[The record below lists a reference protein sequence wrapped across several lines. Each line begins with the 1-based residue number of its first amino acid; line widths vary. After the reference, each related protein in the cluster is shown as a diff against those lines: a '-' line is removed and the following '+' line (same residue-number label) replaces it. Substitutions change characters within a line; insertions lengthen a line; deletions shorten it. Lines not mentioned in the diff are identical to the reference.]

1 MSTLWVIIKNGN
13 YYKGENNMD
22 NSLVMYPNLQ
32 FNPIEIPEFTL
43 VEFYK
48 ESIAVENDA
57 KQ

>member
-1 MSTLWVIIKNGN
+1 
-13 YYKGENNMD
+13 MD

-48 ESIAVENDA
+48 E
-57 KQ
+57 

>member
-1 MSTLWVIIKNGN
+1 
-13 YYKGENNMD
+13 MD

-48 ESIAVENDA
+48 ESIAEENGLGYCIIPI
-57 KQ
+57 KGLSQ